1 MANEEDFVGF
11 GDTFKDPEG
20 FYPPEKE
27 PTFAEHQM
35 LSGQTVRVRLVGSHP
50 LYGDLLWNAG
60 RTSATYIEE
69 KASSLVE
76 GKDVLEVGAAAGV
89 PSIVSAVKG
98 ARTVVMTDY
107 PDPDLVENMR
117 YNASLSAAIIPSSS
131 SLHVAGYKWGDPVEP
146 LTAYL
151 PEGSNS
157 FDLLIMADVVYSYQ
171 EHPNLIKVMQKALKK
186 SKDSVAL
193 VVFTPYQPW
202 LLPRNQTFFPLAEQN
217 GFQVTKI
224 FEKVMDKVLFENDP
238 GVGYPCS
245 GLSYRAQQLASLLEV
260 TQDELFKSGAIPASR
275 PRYKI
280 HIVPTHDP
288 SHPRTVYDN
297 ARTEKEARGVAYTRA
312 KRALG
317 RDSFV
322 ILDGMNYIKGY
333 RYQLWCEAKAL
344 GTTSCVVHVGTPVDQ
359 CVANNEARIRRRNTQ
374 QEKSESHDNE
384 PKEASTINADPEV
397 EAQNT
402 TQTDAPSPATDD
414 TEEPYPPD
422 LLKNL
427 IFRYEEPSTYS
438 RWDKPLFTV
447 LWSDPEPPIAEI
459 WTALTSIPHPSTSTE
474 PETPVTSLTS
484 VLASSALLS
493 DTASIN
499 TSATARTP
507 RTAALHRPKIKP
519 HQATVQPT
527 ATDSSA
533 LYAMEKCTS
542 AIVSAI
548 RSYALTNPSAEAALA
563 QNPDARGIA
572 IPVPEASSPIFIPAH
587 VATSGTTDEL
597 AGAGGILA
605 LPRLQRLRRQWI
617 GLNRA
622 YVGVNHA
629 SAVKGGLAP
638 DQVGDAFVRFLNAEF
653 AGESGV

>member
-238 GVGYPCS
+238 GVGLTFS
-245 GLSYRAQQLASLLEV
+245 HIMRLL
-260 TQDELFKSGAIPASR
+260 TRLQDELLR
-275 PRYKI
+275 
-280 HIVPTHDP
+280 
-288 SHPRTVYDN
+288 RTV
-297 ARTEKEARGVAYTRA
+297 
-312 KRALG
+312 
-317 RDSFV
+317 F
-322 ILDGMNYIKGY
+322 GY
-333 RYQLWCEAKAL
+333 EIRWAPNQL
-344 GTTSCVVHVGTPVDQ
+344 
-359 CVANNEARIRRRNTQ
+359 N
-374 QEKSESHDNE
+374 
-384 PKEASTINADPEV
+384 
-397 EAQNT
+397 
-402 TQTDAPSPATDD
+402 
-414 TEEPYPPD
+414 
-422 LLKNL
+422 
-427 IFRYEEPSTYS
+427 
-438 RWDKPLFTV
+438 
-447 LWSDPEPPIAEI
+447 
-459 WTALTSIPHPSTSTE
+459 
-474 PETPVTSLTS
+474 
-484 VLASSALLS
+484 
-493 DTASIN
+493 
-499 TSATARTP
+499 
-507 RTAALHRPKIKP
+507 
-519 HQATVQPT
+519 
-527 ATDSSA
+527 
-533 LYAMEKCTS
+533 
-542 AIVSAI
+542 
-548 RSYALTNPSAEAALA
+548 
-563 QNPDARGIA
+563 
-572 IPVPEASSPIFIPAH
+572 
-587 VATSGTTDEL
+587 
-597 AGAGGILA
+597 
-605 LPRLQRLRRQWI
+605 
-617 GLNRA
+617 
-622 YVGVNHA
+622 
-629 SAVKGGLAP
+629 
-638 DQVGDAFVRFLNAEF
+638 
-653 AGESGV
+653 